1 VRLRKSAAAQ
11 IEGSIEAEVRE
22 KENSMQQGTGLQ
34 NKRVVI
40 LGGSSGIGL
49 AVVEQEASQG
59 ARIIIAS
66 SNVVR
71 LQKAVA
77 PFGGNATRQ
86 PLSSRTNR
94 PSKLTLP
101 SLVLSIT

>member
-22 KENSMQQGTGLQ
+22 KENSMQQGTGSQ

-59 ARIIIAS
+59 ARTLSPQATWYDFRR
-66 SNVVR
+66 R
-71 LQKAVA
+71 LRRLAE
-77 PFGGNATRQ
+77 TRQ
-86 PLSSRTNR
+86 DNR
-94 PSKLTLP
+94 
-101 SLVLSIT
+101 